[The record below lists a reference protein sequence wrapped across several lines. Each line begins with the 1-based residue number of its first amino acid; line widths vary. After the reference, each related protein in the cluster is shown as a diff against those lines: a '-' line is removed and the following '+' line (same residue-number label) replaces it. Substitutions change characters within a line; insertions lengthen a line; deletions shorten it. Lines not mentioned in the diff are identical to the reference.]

1 MKREERIKELEN
13 EIEKLKNTT
22 DEELGIQKAA
32 ESLLESITYK
42 EAEVETKETS
52 VGAYAQG
59 CVNSSS
65 RGGF

>member
-22 DEELGIQKAA
+22 DEELGIQEAA
-32 ESLLESITYK
+32 ESLLEGITAK
-42 EAEVETKETS
+42 ETPAETKETPA
-52 VGAYAQG
+52 GAWASG
-59 CVNSSS
+59 CTNSRQ